1 MYIKNHCV
9 RQGTECA
16 SRSVLHKVQSR
27 GALQSTSILDLMMST
42 LSPHDSI
49 KMMVIVVK
57 VMVMVMVMIMM
68 MVKIMITI
76 HLGLDDVQLVGG
88 TAADDLHSLLANLL
102 DQRLFGRNIMINMV
116 NLKLNIEKK

>member
-42 LSPHDSI
+42 LSAHDSI
-49 KMMVIVVK
+49 KMVIVVK
-57 VMVMVMVMIMM
+57 VRVKVMM
-68 MVKIMITI
+68 MVMIMITI

-102 DQRLFGRNIMINMV
+102 DQRLSGGI
-116 NLKLNIEKK
+116 L

>member
-42 LSPHDSI
+42 LSAHDSI
-49 KMMVIVVK
+49 KMMVIEVK
-57 VMVMVMVMIMM
+57 VMVMVKVMM

-102 DQRLFGRNIMINMV
+102 DQRLSGGI
-116 NLKLNIEKK
+116 L

>member
-1 MYIKNHCV
+1 MDKNHCV

-42 LSPHDSI
+42 LSAHDSI

-57 VMVMVMVMIMM
+57 VMVMVMVMMMVKVMM
-68 MVKIMITI
+68 MVMIMITI

-88 TAADDLHSLLANLL
+88 TAADDLHPLLANLF
-102 DQRLFGRNIMINMV
+102 DQCLFGRNIMINMI
-116 NLKLNIEKK
+116 N

>member
-27 GALQSTSILDLMMST
+27 GALQSTSILDLMMSS
-42 LSPHDSI
+42 LSAHDSI
-49 KMMVIVVK
+49 KMMVIE
-57 VMVMVMVMIMM
+57 VMVMVMVKVVM
-68 MVKIMITI
+68 MVMIMITI

-102 DQRLFGRNIMINMV
+102 DQRLSGGI
-116 NLKLNIEKK
+116 L

>member
-9 RQGTECA
+9 RQGTKCA

-42 LSPHDSI
+42 LSAHDSI
-49 KMMVIVVK
+49 KIMVIVVK
-57 VMVMVMVMIMM
+57 VMM
-68 MVKIMITI
+68 MVTI

-102 DQRLFGRNIMINMV
+102 DQRLFGRNIMINMI
-116 NLKLNIEKK
+116 NLKLNIEKR

>member
-27 GALQSTSILDLMMST
+27 GALQSTSILALMMST
-42 LSPHDSI
+42 LSAHDSI

-102 DQRLFGRNIMINMV
+102 DQRLSGGI
-116 NLKLNIEKK
+116 L

>member
-42 LSPHDSI
+42 LSAHDSI
-49 KMMVIVVK
+49 KMMVIE
-57 VMVMVMVMIMM
+57 VMVMVKVVMMKAILTMGTFQ
-68 MVKIMITI
+68 KTA
-76 HLGLDDVQLVGG
+76 HLVPSQG
-88 TAADDLHSLLANLL
+88 ADTR
-102 DQRLFGRNIMINMV
+102 Q
-116 NLKLNIEKK
+116 

>member
-1 MYIKNHCV
+1 MDKNHCV

-27 GALQSTSILDLMMST
+27 GALQSTSILDLMMSS
-42 LSPHDSI
+42 LSAHDSI

-57 VMVMVMVMIMM
+57 VMVMVMVMMMVKVMM
-68 MVKIMITI
+68 MVMIMITI

-88 TAADDLHSLLANLL
+88 TAADDLHPLLANLF
-102 DQRLFGRNIMINMV
+102 DQCLFGRNIMINMI
-116 NLKLNIEKK
+116 N

>member
-42 LSPHDSI
+42 LSAHDSI
-49 KMMVIVVK
+49 KMMVIE
-57 VMVMVMVMIMM
+57 VMVMVVMMTM
-68 MVKIMITI
+68 IMITI

-102 DQRLFGRNIMINMV
+102 DQRLSGGI
-116 NLKLNIEKK
+116 L

>member
-27 GALQSTSILDLMMST
+27 GALQSTSILDLMMSS
-42 LSPHDSI
+42 LSAHDSI
-49 KMMVIVVK
+49 KMVIVVK
-57 VMVMVMVMIMM
+57 VRVKVMM
-68 MVKIMITI
+68 MVMIMITI

-102 DQRLFGRNIMINMV
+102 DQRLSGGI
-116 NLKLNIEKK
+116 L